1 MGGKTIMSYEALKFE
16 LEVLRS
22 NKYNYIRIIK
32 DKDKHIRNLQTR
44 LKRANQEIR
53 YLKQP
58 KMYQISI
65 FDSTK

>member
-1 MGGKTIMSYEALKFE
+1 MSYEALKFE